1 MGGKKIFLP
10 LIFLPQELEQTLL
23 PTIGPPLDS
32 IIMPMT
38 KTLLT
43 AFILATCT
51 FAFADAKLEIL
62 KPGSPTT
69 AAPTVR
75 PASRENV
82 IIYKEAGR
90 YGGWP
95 ANHGLW
101 QWGDEMVVG
110 FTST

>member
-1 MGGKKIFLP
+1 MP
-10 LIFLPQELEQTLL
+10 LEFT
-23 PTIGPPLDS
+23 
-32 IIMPMT
+32 IMPR
-38 KTLLT
+38 TLFTL
-43 AFILATCT
+43 AFFTICSLAL
-51 FAFADAKLEIL
+51 ADAKLEIL

-69 AAPTVR
+69 AAPTVS

-110 FTST
+110 FTSTW